1 MDISTLWQTILPFLQ
16 DGIRYGLTAGLLAGG
31 ITWAIINDPEGLF
44 RAVGGF
50 LLGAVLGG
58 FLYGPLVAT
67 TWGQILAAAGAPLP
81 QRLTADIIMLALKM
95 FTTGLAGALLLLFIN
110 APMDAILGSLTGA
123 VVGILLGAL
132 LRAVIYWM
140 GLPVESFLYSPLI
153 GLLVLIGY
161 TIYGSI

>member
-1 MDISTLWQTILPFLQ
+1 MDISALWQTILPFLQ
-16 DGIRYGLTAGLLAGG
+16 DGIRYGLTVGILVGG
-31 ITWAIINDPEGLF
+31 ISWAIINDPEGLF

-50 LLGAVLGG
+50 LLGFVLGG
-58 FLYGPLVAT
+58 FLYGHQVAT

-81 QRLTADIIMLALKM
+81 QQLTTGIIILAMKML
-95 FTTGLAGALLLLFIN
+95 TTGLAGALLLLLIST
-110 APMDAILGSLTGA
+110 PIDAFLGSMTGA

-132 LRAVIYWM
+132 LRALIQWL
-140 GLPVESFLYSPLI
+140 GFPLESFLYPPLI